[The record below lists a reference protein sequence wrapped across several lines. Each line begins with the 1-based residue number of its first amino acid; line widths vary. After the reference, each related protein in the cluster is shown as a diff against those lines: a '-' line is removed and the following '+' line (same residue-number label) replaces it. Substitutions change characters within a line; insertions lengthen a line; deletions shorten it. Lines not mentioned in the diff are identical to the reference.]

1 MSRTLTLEIPEEVY
15 EPLAK
20 SAEQTGKTPE
30 QMAVQLMTECV
41 RQLADDPVE
50 KFIGA
55 FDSRIPDWADHHDKY
70 IGEELLKHTLGGADT
85 DAGNA
90 R

>member
-1 MSRTLTLEIPEEVY
+1 MSRTLTLEIPDEVY

-30 QMAVQLMTECV
+30 EMAVLLMTESV
-41 RQLADDPVE
+41 KHLADDPVE

-55 FDSRIPDWADHHDKY
+55 FDSRIPDWADRHDKY
-70 IGEELLKHTLGGADT
+70 VGDELLKHTLGGADT

>member
-1 MSRTLTLEIPEEVY
+1 MNHTLTLEIPEEIY

-20 SAEQTGKTPE
+20 SAEQTGRTPE
-30 QMAVQLMTECV
+30 QMAAQLVTERV

-55 FDSRIPDWADHHDKY
+55 FSSNTSDWADDHDKY
-70 IGEELLKHTLGGADT
+70 VGEELLKHTLNETEAD
-85 DAGNA
+85 A
-90 R
+90 

>member
-70 IGEELLKHTLGGADT
+70 VGEELRPPILE
-85 DAGNA
+85 NQ
-90 R
+90 